1 MLSKLSCSVC
11 QVTIKPNDLVLCE
24 CGKPYHKTCAVQAR
38 NLPDGT
44 YDACCG
50 VLRSTRNTSSRSA
63 DDEVVSSEDEF
74 ETPANTS
81 IQAPTKAPAKAELT
95 NDSLLAIREIIADVL
110 REAGIIKRLD
120 SIEASF
126 SDLKSSTLAL
136 KKNVAVNKH
145 EVVDIDTF
153 LELLSDITTTRE
165 IIPSISVGSVMKLRK
180 QLKQHITEEDTKLL
194 ALNQSELAEIPDFSF
209 VDVGL
214 NSSIIRSTPDIEEQP
229 APEVVVEE
237 IVIEDENLKNADLS
251 KLASLI
257 VFLFP
262 KEEITTYYTDPL
274 RKKNSKTAKSGMSKG
289 KLADKW
295 RNRSTFIRQA
305 LSLVSD
311 FVPQPHDS
319 GISIGADE
327 SKEWLVHNVDPLA
340 LVLQHWNN
348 CRSIREGDYSNK
360 LYKSIQDITKKWP
373 ILNTSQGF
381 ILIEQDFAHKFPGL
395 QNKLLN
401 SFDTFYDKVY
411 LQFKEKLKDN
421 DKILEHKLLSN
432 DLSRNSGDTIKF
444 WILASLVAP
453 RSNRVILSETAGKK
467 FWKPS
472 ITECQEGLVLHV
484 KLPGDIDHEINE
496 RQKKFQDMKLE
507 LQSFILV
514 VGPDIE
520 TIDKVYVCF
529 DSTKYEYHI
538 IVDQS
543 FGKLMIIDNI
553 NTEYKRLKY
562 LEKENFLIAP
572 ESFTIGEIADDKNIN
587 NDMVSTIKKCKAY
600 VVPMRKVLKRFL
612 ELPNVFKIATNYI
625 REEKEGTDGEKIY
638 SSIISGL
645 LWKKIEEKY
654 KDKIVMPLLIY
665 YDDFETGD
673 ALSPSAGIHKIGG
686 LYYSLAALP
695 RKYATSLEN
704 IFLAQFIHSNDR
716 SHFGNKKSFYKII
729 EELKYLSTNGIS
741 ITVDGQ
747 SHQIYFATM
756 TILGDN
762 LGINTLLGFSGFSA
776 EFFCRLCQ
784 ISSTLSSVQCE
795 ELPQLMRTKENY
807 QTDIENLSH
816 GVKEACCFNDIPDFD
831 NIENP
836 SCDIMHDFEDSLCR
850 YVMAAVINE
859 CIMKKYFTLQRLNE
873 RIKYFNYDNEI
884 DKGNKPPPVNPVH
897 LKKNS
902 ITMTAA
908 QMGAF
913 VCYFGMIIGDLVPY
927 DEQIWELYTTLFDIC
942 SIIYNERVSE
952 SQLVYLKQLIK
963 THNKLT
969 LEFLKS
975 LKPKNHLISHIV
987 HIYRQLGTVRQLSS
1001 IRFEAFHLLSKNY
1014 ARVVKSRV
1022 NICYTLALKLQLQF
1036 ANKIEHN
1043 GLS

>member
-1 MLSKLSCSVC
+1 MTTSDSDNFHKLLENWGFSDY
-11 QVTIKPNDLVLCE
+11 IKP
-24 CGKPYHKTCAVQAR
+24 
-38 NLPDGT
+38 
-44 YDACCG
+44 
-50 VLRSTRNTSSRSA
+50 
-63 DDEVVSSEDEF
+63 
-74 ETPANTS
+74 
-81 IQAPTKAPAKAELT
+81 
-95 NDSLLAIREIIADVL
+95 
-110 REAGIIKRLD
+110 
-120 SIEASF
+120 
-126 SDLKSSTLAL
+126 LKE
-136 KKNVAVNKH
+136 H

-237 IVIEDENLKNADLS
+237 IVIEDELVIQGVTFQLKKVLESQALGRAILIFYKYTQELNSICQSYLVDIIVLFFLDRNINLKNADLS

-529 DSTKYEYHI
+529 DSTKYE
-538 IVDQS
+538 VPTVLK
-543 FGKLMIIDNI
+543 GIDI
-553 NTEYKRLKY
+553 LLKI
-562 LEKENFLIAP
+562 FLIFNLQYPQECAHTWYLLQWGILNIRTP
-572 ESFTIGEIADDKNIN
+572 SDEKLPFVFTA
-587 NDMVSTIKKCKAY
+587 
-600 VVPMRKVLKRFL
+600 
-612 ELPNVFKIATNYI
+612 
-625 REEKEGTDGEKIY
+625 
-638 SSIISGL
+638 
-645 LWKKIEEKY
+645 
-654 KDKIVMPLLIY
+654 
-665 YDDFETGD
+665 
-673 ALSPSAGIHKIGG
+673 
-686 LYYSLAALP
+686 
-695 RKYATSLEN
+695 
-704 IFLAQFIHSNDR
+704 
-716 SHFGNKKSFYKII
+716 
-729 EELKYLSTNGIS
+729 
-741 ITVDGQ
+741 
-747 SHQIYFATM
+747 
-756 TILGDN
+756 
-762 LGINTLLGFSGFSA
+762 
-776 EFFCRLCQ
+776 
-784 ISSTLSSVQCE
+784 
-795 ELPQLMRTKENY
+795 
-807 QTDIENLSH
+807 
-816 GVKEACCFNDIPDFD
+816 
-831 NIENP
+831 
-836 SCDIMHDFEDSLCR
+836 
-850 YVMAAVINE
+850 
-859 CIMKKYFTLQRLNE
+859 MKK
-873 RIKYFNYDNEI
+873 
-884 DKGNKPPPVNPVH
+884 
-897 LKKNS
+897 LK
-902 ITMTAA
+902 
-908 QMGAF
+908 
-913 VCYFGMIIGDLVPY
+913 
-927 DEQIWELYTTLFDIC
+927 
-942 SIIYNERVSE
+942 
-952 SQLVYLKQLIK
+952 
-963 THNKLT
+963 
-969 LEFLKS
+969 
-975 LKPKNHLISHIV
+975 
-987 HIYRQLGTVRQLSS
+987 
-1001 IRFEAFHLLSKNY
+1001 
-1014 ARVVKSRV
+1014 
-1022 NICYTLALKLQLQF
+1022 
-1036 ANKIEHN
+1036 
-1043 GLS
+1043 